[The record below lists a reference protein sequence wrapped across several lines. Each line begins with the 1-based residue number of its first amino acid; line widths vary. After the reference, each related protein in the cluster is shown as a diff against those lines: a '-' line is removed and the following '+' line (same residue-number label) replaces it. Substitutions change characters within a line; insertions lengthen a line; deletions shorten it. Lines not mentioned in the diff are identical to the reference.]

1 MVRDRSSR
9 AGDTRGDVGVTSRLL
24 WRQHANAFASLGAR
38 VVVSTVAHAD
48 ARAVLRLAHATV
60 WSAFEALDD
69 LEKHARFRAP
79 ERDFG
84 RAAERLLR
92 VRQRELR
99 SRRLQQNFRRP
110 ERLGER
116 KRDVIELALR
126 HPARRSLDVD
136 PRCARSVFR
145 PLVRAQTVPSPRRRD
160 PLRRRPARYLARR
173 VRPLLTRRVPRRF
186 DAILRPV
193 TPIAPVALRR
203 RRVARPESVQRQ
215 RRFRRRARALTLLA
229 RSRRARAK
237 PRRPRARELPHIER
251 PSRRAHAVVAAEVRF
266 RPDSGTARSR
276 LDRRGRR
283 DGTREDERDHQTSE
297 ARLLSA
303 RARHGGARDG
313 ARDG

>member
-1 MVRDRSSR
+1 MRPRLWPKIGR
-9 AGDTRGDVGVTSRLL
+9 AGRPTRSPTNSCVPTAAAGTRIQSRPA
-24 WRQHANAFASLGAR
+24 RDAS
-38 VVVSTVAHAD
+38 T
-48 ARAVLRLAHATV
+48 RAASRSGT
-60 WSAFEALDD
+60 
-69 LEKHARFRAP
+69 P
-79 ERDFG
+79 ERDIG

-99 SRRLQQNFRRP
+99 SSRLQQNFRRP

-251 PSRRAHAVVAAEVRF
+251 PSRR
-266 RPDSGTARSR
+266 RS
-276 LDRRGRR
+276 
-283 DGTREDERDHQTSE
+283 T
-297 ARLLSA
+297 
-303 RARHGGARDG
+303 GAR
-313 ARDG
+313 